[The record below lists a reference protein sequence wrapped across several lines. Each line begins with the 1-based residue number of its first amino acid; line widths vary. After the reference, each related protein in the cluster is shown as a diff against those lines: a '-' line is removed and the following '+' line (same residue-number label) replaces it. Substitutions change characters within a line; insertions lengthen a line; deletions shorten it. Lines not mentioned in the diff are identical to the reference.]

1 MTVTEPIEAA
11 VETGHADAAIRRAG
25 IASSLTPIVVG
36 FAVCSI
42 VLLLTNRNPLDFFHL
57 LGREAF
63 GGSTRVSA
71 TLASATPL
79 LFSGVATA
87 VAFRS
92 GYFNIG
98 VEGSFIAGAFTA
110 AVLGSRLTL
119 TPVVTLFVLAVAAAL
134 SGMIVALGPAWL
146 KAYRGVDEVVV
157 TLMGNFVVVGVCGW
171 LLQSYFLSRG
181 TGNASTDVITP
192 QAELPSIVAGTQFTA
207 AAIVAAAVLVAVF
220 WWLQRHVGG
229 FEVRMTG
236 ANPHFAGAVGIDV
249 RRVVVRAA
257 LLSGAIGG
265 LGGWG
270 LTCGVLGRYVDGAG
284 RNLGFTGIAVA
295 LLGRGRPVGLVG
307 AAIGLGALSAAGPTV
322 QLFSDVPLDII
333 RVIQGSVMMAAVLEL
348 RRLRGWRGW
357 RGWRS
362 RRRS

>member
-1 MTVTEPIEAA
+1 MTLTEPAEVAAEASNA
-11 VETGHADAAIRRAG
+11 EDVIRKGGMVGTLA
-25 IASSLTPIVVG
+25 PIVVG
-36 FAVCSI
+36 VVACSI
-42 VLLLTNRNPLDFFHL
+42 VLLLTHRNPIDFFHL

-63 GGSTRVSA
+63 GGRTRWGA

-110 AVLGSRLTL
+110 AVLGSRVSLPSALSLTL
-119 TPVVTLFVLAVAAAL
+119 LAMAAAS
-134 SGMIVALGPAWL
+134 SGVIVAVGPAWL

-157 TLMGNFVVVGVCGW
+157 TLMGNFVVVGVLGW

-181 TGNASTDVITP
+181 TGNASTDVIDSR
-192 QAELPSIVAGTQFTA
+192 AKLPSLLDGTQLTI
-207 AAIVAAAVLVAVF
+207 AAIVAVVVLVAVF

-236 ANPHFAGAVGIDV
+236 ANPEFARAVGIDV

-257 LLSGAIGG
+257 MLSGAIGG

-295 LLGRGRPVGLVG
+295 LLGRGRPIGLIV

-348 RRLRGWRGW
+348 RRW
-357 RGWRS
+357 
-362 RRRS
+362 RRS

>member
-1 MTVTEPIEAA
+1 MTVTDPIEVAA
-11 VETGHADAAIRRAG
+11 EANDADAAIRGAG
-25 IASSLTPIVVG
+25 IVGSLTPIVVG
-36 FAVCSI
+36 FAVCSV
-42 VLLLTNRNPLDFFHL
+42 VLLLTHRNPLDFFHL

-63 GGSTRVSA
+63 GGGSRVSA

-98 VEGSFIAGAFTA
+98 VEGSFVAGAFTS
-110 AVLGSRLTL
+110 AVLGSRIGLPPVMTL
-119 TPVVTLFVLAVAAAL
+119 VVLAGAAML
-134 SGMIVALGPAWL
+134 SGIIVAIGPAWL

-181 TGNASTDVITP
+181 TGNASTDVITS
-192 QAELPSIVAGTQFTA
+192 QAELPSLVAGTQLT
-207 AAIVAAAVLVAVF
+207 VAAVVAVAVLVAVF

-236 ANPHFAGAVGIDV
+236 ANPQFAAAVGIDV
-249 RRVVVRAA
+249 RKVVVRAA

-295 LLGRGRPVGLVG
+295 LLGRGRPIGLVV

-333 RVIQGSVMMAAVLEL
+333 RVIQGSVMMAAVLQL
-348 RRLRGWRGW
+348 GRLRGRRGW
-357 RGWRS
+357 RRS
-362 RRRS
+362 